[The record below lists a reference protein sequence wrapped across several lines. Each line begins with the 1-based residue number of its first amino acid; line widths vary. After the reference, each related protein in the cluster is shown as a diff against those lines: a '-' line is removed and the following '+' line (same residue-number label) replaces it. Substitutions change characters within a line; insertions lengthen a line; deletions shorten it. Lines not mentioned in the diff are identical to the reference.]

1 MMPRF
6 NLVDDEIVAIARHRF
21 RVQVWR
27 RADSQPLVLLSQV
40 PGHPPPD
47 WFSSRLSNLV
57 LRNFLGFLLPI
68 PNFFEL
74 SRWNGQDRAFRVRY
88 ETVGYQL
95 RPTLLNPKYEP
106 LNPQVIEQVFGRKLD
121 TPN

>member
-1 MMPRF
+1 MSHFYM
-6 NLVDDEIVAIARHRF
+6 VVDEIVAIARHRF

-27 RADSQPLVLLSQV
+27 GANPPPLVLLPQV

-47 WFSSRLSNLV
+47 WFSSQIANVV
-57 LRNFLGFLLPI
+57 LRNFLGFSLPI

-74 SRWNGQDRAFRVRY
+74 SRWNGQGRAFRVHF

-106 LNPQVIEQVFGRKLD
+106 LKPQVIEQVFGRHLD